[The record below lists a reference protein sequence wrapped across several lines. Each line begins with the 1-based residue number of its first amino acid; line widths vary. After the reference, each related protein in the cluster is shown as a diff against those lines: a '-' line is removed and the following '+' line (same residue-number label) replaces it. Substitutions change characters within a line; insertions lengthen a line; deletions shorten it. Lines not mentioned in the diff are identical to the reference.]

1 MRLTKEQLSRVAKSS
16 INIIF
21 TSIGISMAGY
31 GAWLIY
37 EPAAFIVIGAAVF
50 YLGLPE
56 R

>member
-1 MRLTKEQLSRVAKSS
+1 MRLTKEQLKLVAKSS

-21 TSIGISMAGY
+21 TSLGIAMAGY

-37 EPAAFIVIGAAVF
+37 EPAAFIVVGGAVF

-56 R
+56 